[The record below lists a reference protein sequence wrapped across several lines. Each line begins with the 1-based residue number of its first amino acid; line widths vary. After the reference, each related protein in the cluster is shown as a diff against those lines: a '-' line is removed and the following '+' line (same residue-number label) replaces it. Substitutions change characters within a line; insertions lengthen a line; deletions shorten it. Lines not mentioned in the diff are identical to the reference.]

1 MSIKLGD
8 VVAFLGFSD
17 SPPKHGELLEEG
29 AEYEIAGV
37 NEATDETEG
46 SYRLKVENPD
56 YDPGRRKSKDNPEF
70 IEIDVF
76 GDEIELSE
84 TQPVKAKKAKAEKI
98 EEVEE
103 EAPAPKKRGR
113 PKKIKEETVEE
124 TAEAVAPKKRG
135 RPKKVKEEV
144 AEEQEAAPKK
154 RGRPKKLR
162 EEQPATEH
170 VDPDLRDMIILT
182 PDEEDAEIVALISES
197 DDICAL
203 AEEASEESAATDYRL
218 GGILYHVRLSGAYKD
233 LDDKYAAKGGFGVYV
248 EERLSVGY
256 RKAMYLIDIYAK
268 WNKFG
273 LPSEK
278 VQEIGWTKAQ
288 EIARVMNADNAEE
301 LVELAE
307 GNTVTDLKETI
318 KESYVRKGE
327 DTREVVKRVTF
338 KFRLVENAA
347 VAVREYF
354 EMAKSHLGY
363 DKDED
368 VFEAIITEWAQEH
381 LEVSKTR
388 KVGTKRRDA
397 IEEQDEDIRVEA
409 APKKGGRRTA
419 HVSQ

>member
-76 GDEIELSE
+76 GDEVELAE
-84 TQPVKAKKAKAEKI
+84 TQPAKAKAKA
-98 EEVEE
+98 EE

-113 PKKIKEETVEE
+113 PKKVKEETVEE
-124 TAEAVAPKKRG
+124 VAPKKRG

-162 EEQPATEH
+162 DEQPATEH
-170 VDPDLRDMIILT
+170 VDPDLRDMIILS
-182 PDEEDAEIVALISES
+182 PDEEDAEIVALINES

-233 LDDKYAAKGGFGVYV
+233 LDEKYAAKGGFGVYV

-256 RKAMYLIDIYAK
+256 RKSMYLIDIYAK
-268 WNKFG
+268 WNKYG

-354 EMAKSHLGY
+354 EMAKAHLGY

-368 VFEAIITEWAQEH
+368 VFEAIVTEWAQEH

-388 KVGTKRRDA
+388 KVGSSKRRDA

>member
-1 MSIKLGD
+1 MVEDTMSIKLGD

-76 GDEIELSE
+76 GDEIELAE
-84 TQPVKAKKAKAEKI
+84 TQPAKAKAKAKAEEE
-98 EEVEE
+98 EEVT
-103 EAPAPKKRGR
+103 APKKRGR
-113 PKKIKEETVEE
+113 PKKVKEETVEE
-124 TAEAVAPKKRG
+124 VAPKKRG

-162 EEQPATEH
+162 DEQPATEH
-170 VDPDLRDMIILT
+170 VDPDLRDMIILS
-182 PDEEDAEIVALISES
+182 PDEEDAEIVALINES

-233 LDDKYAAKGGFGVYV
+233 LDEKYAAKGGFGVYV

-256 RKAMYLIDIYAK
+256 RKSMYLIDIYAK
-268 WNKFG
+268 WNKYG

-354 EMAKSHLGY
+354 EMAKAHLGY

-368 VFEAIITEWAQEH
+368 VFEAIVTEWAQEH

-388 KVGTKRRDA
+388 KVASDKRRSD
-397 IEEQDEDIRVEA
+397 IEDQDEDIRVEA